1 MNLIEIIHS
10 TRNYNFHTHTQF
22 CDGRSTMAEI
32 AEQAV
37 ADGFMHIGFTPH
49 SPLAIE
55 SPCNMSPTDVA
66 AYRAEAARLN
76 AELPINIYTGME
88 VDYLSPEHG
97 PANAY
102 FTDLGLDLVIGSVHF
117 IPTQRGNYIDIDGS
131 CERFAQYMTQHFEG
145 DLRYVVE
152 TFYAQS
158 AEMLSLGGFD
168 ILGHFDKIARN
179 AAAYDCDLEQ
189 RGWYADLIDA
199 YIKQIIDSGIIVEI
213 NTKAF
218 ETDNR
223 FFPHTRYWQR
233 LVEAGVELAVNSDCH
248 YADRLKVGRDE
259 AYAILTSCGYAY

>member
-1 MNLIEIIHS
+1 MNLTEIIHS
-10 TRNYNFHTHTQF
+10 TRLYNLHTHTQF

-37 ADGFMHIGFTPH
+37 ADGFKHIGFTPH

-55 SPCNMSPTDVA
+55 SPCNMSPADVA
-66 AYRAEAARLN
+66 KYRAEAVRLN
-76 AELPINIYTGME
+76 DELPIAIYTGME
-88 VDYLSPEHG
+88 VDYLNPDHG

-102 FTDLGLDLVIGSVHF
+102 FTDLGLDFVIGSVHF

-158 AEMLSLGGFD
+158 AEMLSRGGFD

-179 AAAYDCDLEQ
+179 AAAYDPDLEQ
-189 RGWYADLIDA
+189 RGWYTDLVNDFIE
-199 YIKQIIDSGIIVEI
+199 QIVCSGVIVEI
-213 NTKAF
+213 NTKAY
-218 ETDNR
+218 ESDNR

-233 LVEAGVELAVNSDCH
+233 LVDAGVELAVNSDCH
-248 YADRLKVGRDE
+248 YADRLMVGRDE
-259 AYAILTSCGYAY
+259 AFRILASYGYAY